1 MTSSA
6 PTKRRS
12 QQDPLSAIAPLAPV
26 LALVAIV
33 VSTNYWV
40 FLAAN
45 ACLGVTTASAQ
56 LLIPFAASL
65 ASEKT
70 RGRVVGTVTSGLLT
84 GIERT
89 RFGATWRSRVRAA
102 IGVSPGLAQPIPSRR
117 LQLDIKRV
125 CDLCQLAGE
134 PGKL

>member
-1 MTSSA
+1 M
-6 PTKRRS
+6 
-12 QQDPLSAIAPLAPV
+12 
-26 LALVAIV
+26 
-33 VSTNYWV
+33 
-40 FLAAN
+40 
-45 ACLGVTTASAQ
+45 
-56 LLIPFAASL
+56 
-65 ASEKT
+65 
-70 RGRVVGTVTSGLLT
+70 SGLLT

-134 PGKL
+134 RGKL

>member
-1 MTSSA
+1 LGSD
-6 PTKRRS
+6 S
-12 QQDPLSAIAPLAPV
+12 Q
-26 LALVAIV
+26 
-33 VSTNYWV
+33 
-40 FLAAN
+40 
-45 ACLGVTTASAQ
+45 AQ

-84 GIERT
+84 GIERA
-89 RFGATWRSRVRAA
+89 RFRATWRSRVRAA

-125 CDLCQLAGE
+125 CDLCQFAGE
-134 PGKL
+134 RGKL